1 MKGPLVILDADDT
14 LWESSLFFERAE
26 DDFTSLLESAGL
38 DGETVRSLVHRRDIE
53 RLDSTG
59 FGARPYLDTLAS
71 VMAELLPGGI
81 PAQVAGSFRDISA
94 ALLSHPVILLPG
106 TTSALGTLRD
116 AGIETVVYTM
126 GRRDHQESKF
136 ERSGTGPLVSSLE
149 IVDRKTEASLR
160 SLLSRRG
167 VGPSDAVCV
176 GNSPRS
182 DINPALAAGAGAVLF
197 SRDRLWAA
205 EREEIADPERVSVI
219 SSLTEL
225 PAILGL

>member
-1 MKGPLVILDADDT
+1 MKEPLVILDADDT

-38 DGETVRSLVHRRDIE
+38 DGETVRALVHRRDME

-71 VMAELLPGGI
+71 VMAELLPEI
-81 PAQVAGSFRDISA
+81 PEQVAGSFRDISA
-94 ALLSHPVILLPG
+94 TLLSHPVILLPG
-106 TTSALGTLRD
+106 TTAALVTLRE
-116 AGIETVVYTM
+116 AGLETIVYTM

-136 ERSGTGPLVSSLE
+136 ERSGAGPLVSCLE

-167 VGPSDAVCV
+167 VEPSDAVCV

>member
-1 MKGPLVILDADDT
+1 MYRPLVILDADDT

-38 DGETVRSLVHRRDIE
+38 DGETVRALVHRRDIE

-59 FGARPYLDTLAS
+59 FGARPYLDTLGS
-71 VMAELLPGGI
+71 VMAELLPAI
-81 PAQVAGSFRDISA
+81 PPQIARSFRDISSS
-94 ALLSHPVILLPG
+94 LLAHPVILLPG
-106 TTSALGTLRD
+106 TAEALGAIRG
-116 AGIETVVYTM
+116 AGLETIVYTM

-136 ERSGTGPLVSSLE
+136 ERSGAGPLVSCLE
-149 IVDRKTEASLR
+149 IVERKTEASLR

-167 VGPSDAVCV
+167 VEPSGAVCV

-182 DINPALAAGAGAVLF
+182 DINPALAAGARAVLF

-205 EREEIADPERVSVI
+205 EREEIADPDRVSVI